1 MTPLQLAVEQIIFA
15 RAYTQQLLDTID
27 PADWFRIPAAGV
39 SNIAWQV
46 GHLAMAQ
53 YRLGLERLRGR
64 QPGDEVLISELL
76 LMQFGRDSA
85 PEPDPAKNPDLG
97 EIRHSFEAVHRQVL
111 HEAPNLPEAEFDEP
125 VLKPH
130 KFVQTKLQSLLWC
143 GQHELVHA
151 GQIGLL
157 RRQLGQQP
165 LW

>member
-1 MTPLQLAVEQIIFA
+1 MAVEQIAFA
-15 RAYTQQLLDTID
+15 RAYTERLLDAID
-27 PADWFRIPAAGV
+27 PADWFRVPPGGV
-39 SNIAWQV
+39 SHVAWQV

-64 QPGDEVLISELL
+64 QPGDEVLISELFL
-76 LMQFGRDSA
+76 LQFGRDSV
-85 PEPDPAKNPDLG
+85 PETDPAQHPDLG

-111 HEAPNLPEAEFDEP
+111 HEAPTLPEAEFAQP

-130 KFVQTKLQSLLWC
+130 AFVQTKLQSLLWC

-157 RRQLGQQP
+157 RRQLGQKP

>member
-1 MTPLQLAVEQIIFA
+1 MTPLQMAIDQITFA
-15 RAYTQQLLDTID
+15 RDYTQGLLDAVD
-27 PADWFRIPAAGV
+27 PADWFRIPAGGV
-39 SNIAWQV
+39 SHIAWQV

-53 YRLGLERLRGR
+53 YRLGLERIRGR

-76 LMQFGRDSA
+76 LMQFGRDSY

-97 EIRHSFEAVHRQVL
+97 EIQHSFEAVHRQLL
-111 HEAPNLPEAEFDEP
+111 HELPNLPEEELDQP

-130 KFVQTKLQSLLWC
+130 KIAQTKLRALLWC
-143 GQHELVHA
+143 SQHELLHA

-157 RRQLGQQP
+157 RRQLGQKP